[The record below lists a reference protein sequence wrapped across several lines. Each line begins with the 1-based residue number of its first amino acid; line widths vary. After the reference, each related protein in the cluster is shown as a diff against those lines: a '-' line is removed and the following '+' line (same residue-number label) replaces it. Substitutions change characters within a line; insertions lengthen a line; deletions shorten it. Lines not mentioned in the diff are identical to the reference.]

1 MGVSFTYMNS
11 EVKSAGRILDILE
24 YLAGLREPV
33 ALARIIADLGLP
45 KSSAHALIQ
54 TLAGRGHIVQN
65 ASGHYVLV
73 ESSRHG
79 FPFRRHEEPLVVK
92 AMPLMERLRDASGE
106 TVLLSTIN
114 AHCDIRRLAKVVSQQ
129 PIRYDVSMDSPI
141 TAYCTATGRVLLAH
155 ASKEI
160 VEDYFSR
167 IRFQSYT
174 RFTVT
179 DADQLRRLLAKV
191 RRDGFATN
199 DQEFITGS
207 TGVAAPVR
215 DASGQVIAALNL
227 GTLTSRY
234 VQRREELLLLLRST
248 ADELSRVSGFA
259 QKRAI
264 NDLVDNA
271 TAEPQTGR

>member
-1 MGVSFTYMNS
+1 MNS

-24 YLAGLREPV
+24 YLAGRREPV
-33 ALARIIADLGLP
+33 ALSRIVAELDLP

-65 ASGHYVLV
+65 AGGHYMLV
-73 ESSRHG
+73 EAGRHG
-79 FPFRRHEEPLVVK
+79 FPFRRHEEPLVQK

-114 AHCDIRRLAKVVSQQ
+114 AHCDIRRLAKAVSHQ
-129 PIRYDVSMDSPI
+129 PIRYDIDMDAPI
-141 TAYCTATGRVLLAH
+141 TAYCTATGRVMLAH
-155 ASKEI
+155 AQPKT
-160 VEDYFSR
+160 VDDYFAR
-167 IRFQSYT
+167 TRFQSYT
-174 RFTVT
+174 GFTVT
-179 DADQLRRLLAKV
+179 DPGELRRLLAKV

-207 TGVAAPVR
+207 TGVAVPVR

-234 VQRREELLLLLRST
+234 VQRREELLLLLRTT
-248 ADELSRVSGFA
+248 ADELSRVLGFG
-259 QKRAI
+259 QKRPI
-264 NDLVDNA
+264 NDKVDDGA
-271 TAEPQTGR
+271 PGLKGGR